1 MTHKIVVNGR
11 FLSRRV
17 TGVERHGR
25 EILRHIGSVSRLER
39 TSQNGLLGHAWEQ
52 FILPRRLKGESVL
65 WSPANTGPL
74 SAKRQALTIHDLSVL
89 EHREW
94 FQASFAIWYF
104 LFVPILARRA
114 RVLFTPSEYVQRK
127 LARRFGRQDV
137 VVTPNGVDVSIF
149 CPGAKQS
156 QYQLPARY
164 VLFVGTLEPRKNLKA
179 LLRAWVQVQQDF
191 KDTWLVIAGTRSKV
205 HRTEYLPGNVPHVVY
220 LGYVDESALP
230 GLYANA
236 LFFVMPSLEEGF
248 GLPALEA
255 MACGTPVIISNGGAL
270 PEVVSDTGLVFNLSD
285 ADGLVRCMRQCLHD
299 QELRRSLIEAGLA
312 RAHDFSWK
320 RTAELIWKT
329 LNEI

>member
-1 MTHKIVVNGR
+1 MTHKIVINGR

-25 EILRHIGSVSRLER
+25 EILRHIGSMSRLER
-39 TSQNGLLGHAWEQ
+39 TPQNGLLGHAWEQ
-52 FILPRRLKGESVL
+52 FVLPRRLKHESVL

-74 SAKRQALTIHDLSVL
+74 SVTRQALTVHDLSVL

-94 FQASFAIWYF
+94 FQASFAVWYL

-114 RVLFTPSEYVQRK
+114 RVLFTPSKHVQRK

-137 VVTPNGVDVSIF
+137 VVTPNGVDVSLF
-149 CPGAKQS
+149 RPGATQT
-156 QYQLPARY
+156 QYPLPASY

-179 LLRAWVQVQQDF
+179 LLRAWVQVQKDF

-205 HRTEYLPGNVPHVVY
+205 HRTEHLPVNVPHVAY
-220 LGYVDESALP
+220 LGYVEESALP

-236 LFFVMPSLEEGF
+236 LIFVMPSLDEGF

-255 MACGTPVIISNGGAL
+255 MACGTPVIVSNGGAL
-270 PEVVSDTGLVFNLSD
+270 PEVVCDAGLVFDLSEP
-285 ADGLVRCMRQCLHD
+285 DGLARSMRLCLQD
-299 QELRRSLIEAGLA
+299 RELRRSLQEKGLA
-312 RAHDFSWK
+312 RAQDFSWK
-320 RTAELIWKT
+320 NTADLIWKT
-329 LNEI
+329 LDAI